1 MKLVKRKDVFILI
14 LGLLLAGVLA
24 LIWYFGVL
32 GVGEKVIVSY
42 NGEVVNEYDLH
53 GSGVYELVFPEGRNV
68 LTISGGKASVTDADC
83 PDQLCVHQ
91 KSISRRGEAII
102 CLPHKLVITIEGGRE
117 NEPELDAVTN

>member
-14 LGLLLAGVLA
+14 LGLLLAGALA

-83 PDQLCVHQ
+83 PDPRRLPVWFKQYPIVLIDRDRIYPKD
-91 KSISRRGEAII
+91 KSYIKSV
-102 CLPHKLVITIEGGRE
+102 VIR
-117 NEPELDAVTN
+117 